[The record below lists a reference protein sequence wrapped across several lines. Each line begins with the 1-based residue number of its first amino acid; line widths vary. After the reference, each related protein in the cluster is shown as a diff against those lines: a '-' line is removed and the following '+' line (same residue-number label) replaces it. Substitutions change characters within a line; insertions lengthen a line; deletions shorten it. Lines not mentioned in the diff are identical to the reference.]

1 MTCLFRLP
9 PKAFHASD
17 LDVNAA
23 LRFFAA
29 GNGKEDEKKKGGE
42 RGTYTF
48 GKTRIMGV
56 PFVLGKTKKACSGR
70 TTEN

>member
-29 GNGKEDEKKKGGE
+29 GNGKEDEKKRGGRGE
-42 RGTYTF
+42 RIRLAKRGSWAF
-48 GKTRIMGV
+48 RL
-56 PFVLGKTKKACSGR
+56 F
-70 TTEN
+70 